1 MGAFSRV
8 RYVIAANVN
17 SLIEKAEDPE
27 KLLRAL
33 IREMEDASE
42 DARMAAAD
50 LLAEQ
55 QHLERLEQ
63 QLEKESSQWQR
74 RAENAVSENR
84 DDLARAALKAKAE
97 IEGQHHA
104 VVQDQALV
112 KDRVGQMEQ
121 DMLTLK
127 SKLADAKIKLKGLV
141 RGQAPRSVVAE
152 HKEML
157 SPGERKIRRAMG
169 RFDRLQAQVENLEA
183 RVRSYEVGGPGIP
196 VWNSAIET
204 VTDPLVEDELAKL
217 KQRIAGKTAQPDTP
231 PVESVEAGAEDQ
243 AVENRETKQEA

>member
-1 MGAFSRV
+1 MGSFSRL

-42 DARMAAAD
+42 DARMASAD

-55 QHLERLEQ
+55 QHLERLEG
-63 QLEKESSQWQR
+63 QLSEEMAQWQR
-74 RAENAVSENR
+74 RAENAVNENR

-97 IEGQHHA
+97 ITEQHDS
-104 VVQDQALV
+104 VVQEQQLV
-112 KDRVGQMEQ
+112 RDRVQQMEQ

-127 SKLADAKIKLKGLV
+127 SKLADAKVKLKGMYA
-141 RGQAPRSVVAE
+141 GKEPRAVTAE
-152 HKEML
+152 QKEKL
-157 SPGERKIRRAMG
+157 SPGERKIRRAMN

-183 RVRSYEVGGPGIP
+183 RVRSYEVGGPSIP
-196 VWNSAIET
+196 VWGSPAEAT
-204 VTDPLVEDELAKL
+204 RDPLIEEELEKL
-217 KQRIAGKTAQPDTP
+217 KQRVAGSSSPAETEAAKAPA
-231 PVESVEAGAEDQ
+231 EAGDAMEDS
-243 AVENRETKQEA
+243 